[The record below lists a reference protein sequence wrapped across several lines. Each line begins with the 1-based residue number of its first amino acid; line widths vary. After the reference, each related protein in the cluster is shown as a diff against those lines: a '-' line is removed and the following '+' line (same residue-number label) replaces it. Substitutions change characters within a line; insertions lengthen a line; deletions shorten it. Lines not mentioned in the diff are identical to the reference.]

1 MSDESRLWDLIESYN
16 IATYDELCL
25 VTDINGYN
33 IETLN
38 DVIFARTGYRSWN
51 QMAKAE
57 GIEEMF
63 DED

>member
-1 MSDESRLWDLIESYN
+1 MSDESRLWDLIEGYN

-25 VTDINGYN
+25 VTDINGYSV
-33 IETLN
+33 ETLN
-38 DVIFARTGYRSWN
+38 DVIYARTGYHDWN
-51 QMAKAE
+51 QMAEAE